1 MKWNR
6 ASKGNDINVTK
17 NVSASSNKKMKG
29 DDGDATDSLMRKAV
43 VHLYEKAGNL
53 VDSLA
58 VKLQLRKV
66 KEWRDKLR
74 EERDKR
80 KEEKAKFK
88 AELRLWKE
96 IHNILIILIR
106 ILRNRNRI
114 TAKNGFENKVEE
126 MMYFEDNIWTIKD
139 KCDEVT
145 KWLEANHLA
154 EVEELKNKRKELES
168 VSNHIITKLCQGAG
182 GMGGMP
188 DLGRRYVRWWG

>member
-43 VHLYEKAGNL
+43 VHLYEKAVNL

-139 KCDEVT
+139 KCVEVT
-145 KWLEANHLA
+145 KWLEAN
-154 EVEELKNKRKELES
+154 
-168 VSNHIITKLCQGAG
+168 
-182 GMGGMP
+182 
-188 DLGRRYVRWWG
+188 LGRG

>member
-106 ILRNRNRI
+106 ILMNRNRI

-126 MMYFEDNIWTIKD
+126 MMYFEDNILTIKD

-154 EVEELKNKRKELES
+154 EVE
-168 VSNHIITKLCQGAG
+168 
-182 GMGGMP
+182 
-188 DLGRRYVRWWG
+188 